1 MARLWRVLSLSFA
14 RCVMVSMV
22 RHMQNPC
29 AVHDFMIL
37 SVKKII
43 KKCKHLTIQT
53 KFPCLFGMGFKIC
66 IKKADFICPLF
77 VNSVNF
83 NHLSYVACRQLQN
96 VKLVVCRFS
105 LRLALL
111 IQQGF
116 EDCCVF
122 AGE

>member
-83 NHLSYVACRQLQN
+83 NHLFAAAAIDSCKTSNSSFAVFRSGL
-96 VKLVVCRFS
+96 RF
-105 LRLALL
+105 
-111 IQQGF
+111 
-116 EDCCVF
+116 
-122 AGE
+122 